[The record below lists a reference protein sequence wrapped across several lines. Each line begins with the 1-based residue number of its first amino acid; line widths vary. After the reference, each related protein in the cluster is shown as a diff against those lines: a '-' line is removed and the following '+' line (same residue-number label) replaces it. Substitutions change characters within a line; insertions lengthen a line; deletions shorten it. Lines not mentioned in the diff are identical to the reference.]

1 MTITVPTAGNNLLD
15 IITWVRRIIKSP
27 SDQSISSETIVD
39 YINRFYT
46 FDMPERIQLFELKR
60 QYTFET
66 IPNIFIYQFP
76 YKQYQILRE
85 PIYCDGVQIGF
96 YMFNDQF
103 YNIYPEFVDNE
114 FPLMGDG
121 TQGPYTVTFQR
132 VPVLRGFTDDLGNLL
147 PYVYI
152 TAQDSAL
159 NMMYIVDDGNGNL
172 IQTDASFQYGPSGP
186 PSTPIVCGTVDYI
199 GGNATFT
206 FNSNVPSTNNIET
219 QVSPYSAG
227 RPRICLF
234 FNNTIK
240 LYPVPDRAYKIQG
253 DVYVTPAQFLATNN
267 AVPFAYM
274 SEYLARGAARKIL
287 SDTGDMDQFAFY
299 EPLFREQENMVLRR
313 TGRQNATQRT
323 PTIYSNQTSLNPFV
337 YTQY

>member
-1 MTITVPTAGNNLLD
+1 MTITVPTPGNNLLD

-27 SDQSISSETIVD
+27 SDQSITSESIVD

-46 FDMPERIQLFELKR
+46 FDMPERFQLFELKR

-76 YKQYQILRE
+76 YQQYQIYRP
-85 PIYCDGVQIGF
+85 PIFCDGVEIGF

-103 YNIYPEFVDNE
+103 YRIYPEFVDNF
-114 FPLMGDG
+114 FPFMGNG
-121 TQGPYTVTFQR
+121 TQGPYSVTFQR
-132 VPVLRGFTDDLGNLL
+132 VPILRGFTDDLGNLL
-147 PYVYI
+147 PYVFI
-152 TAQDSAL
+152 TAQDASL
-159 NMMYIVDDGNGNL
+159 NMMYIVDDGFGNL
-172 IQTDASFQYGPSGP
+172 NQTDATFQNI
-186 PSTPIVCGTVDYI
+186 IVPNCGTVNYI
-199 GGNATFT
+199 TGDATFS
-206 FNSNVPSTNNIET
+206 FNENVPSTNNIET

-253 DVYVTPAQFLATNN
+253 DVYVTPAQFLATTD
-267 AVPFAYM
+267 AIPFAYM
-274 SEYLARGAARKIL
+274 AEYIARGAARKIL
-287 SDTGDMDQFAFY
+287 SDTGDLDQFQFY
-299 EPLFREQENMVLRR
+299 EPLFREQENLVLRR
-313 TGRQNATQRT
+313 TGRQNGTQRT
-323 PTIYSNQTSLNPFV
+323 PTIYSAQTSMNPSL